1 MNSQKIQDSRYATD
15 TNLTWCITII
25 ITYCNI
31 PRGTK
36 IIKTHTKKRIDY
48 GDAQKVVTSL
58 WRQKMFG
65 IDFLIRFGIGML
77 ISACVMMLYH
87 FAENETRRVFYR
99 LNYDI

>member
-1 MNSQKIQDSRYATD
+1 
-15 TNLTWCITII
+15 
-25 ITYCNI
+25 
-31 PRGTK
+31 
-36 IIKTHTKKRIDY
+36 
-48 GDAQKVVTSL
+48 
-58 WRQKMFG
+58 MFG